1 MTDTRII
8 AFFLTVDIVLHAYAL
23 MWMFKAYRRGL
34 SDGIKIMIDNI
45 YIHSENAQKQ

>member
-23 MWMFKAYRRGL
+23 LWMFKAYRRGL
-34 SDGIKIMIDNI
+34 GDGIKIMIESI
-45 YIHSENAQKQ
+45 YTHSGNTQNQ